1 MKKTIFR
8 EQVVEDSDILIVES
22 FFEKARNHSL
32 VLFDGHLPL
41 LGIHHKQDKQA

>member
-1 MKKTIFR
+1 VRK
-8 EQVVEDSDILIVES
+8 
-22 FFEKARNHSL
+22 HSL